1 MPPSVIFLGNI
12 IGTQPPVSKS
22 KSSASKS
29 KSSAPPIRRSS
40 PRKAVQTASNKSQQ
54 RSAILF
60 SRSSSQK
67 SDISQGGISL
77 TPTPASQASQG
88 EAEGKKAKAES
99 VPTFRFKKEQDQI
112 DLLDWLSKEDLVYLT
127 RSSKYFP
134 IFIIKIC
141 HFLLSMCIFMPNVK
155 FHAKCLNFHAKC

>member
-1 MPPSVIFLGNI
+1 MPPSVIFLGDI
-12 IGTQPPVSKS
+12 ICTQPP
-22 KSSASKS
+22 SASKS
-29 KSSAPPIRRSS
+29 KSSATAATPNRRS
-40 PRKAVQTASNKSQQ
+40 PRKAVQTASSKSQQ

-60 SRSSSQK
+60 SRSTSQK

-88 EAEGKKAKAES
+88 EAEGKKAKES